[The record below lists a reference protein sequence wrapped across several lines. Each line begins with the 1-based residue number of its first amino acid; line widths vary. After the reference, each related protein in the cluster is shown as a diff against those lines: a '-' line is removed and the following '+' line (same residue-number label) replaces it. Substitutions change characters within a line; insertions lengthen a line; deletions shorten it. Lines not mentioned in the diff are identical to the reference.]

1 MARGMLIEARG
12 EVSSVGRRLLFAA
25 EGSTMN
31 RDIFGLGKGPGATS
45 KEQTTAIPSLE
56 ELRNSLVP
64 VSAQDS
70 PSNAVFKRNSP
81 PVSELA
87 PQRSAPP
94 TSSDFVVL
102 RHDLSKFGPETTIVC
117 RLCREQAE
125 RSVILRPKRPNLA
138 RKEIERSLLEGWLKH
153 DIVFFG
159 ESYLCERCAEAEG
172 FI

>member
-1 MARGMLIEARG
+1 
-12 EVSSVGRRLLFAA
+12 
-25 EGSTMN
+25 MN
-31 RDIFGLGKGPGATS
+31 RDIFGSGKGAGAAG
-45 KEQTTAIPSLE
+45 EERGTAIPSLE
-56 ELRNSLVP
+56 ELRSSLVP
-64 VSAQDS
+64 VSAQES
-70 PSNAVFKRNSP
+70 PSNSVFKRTSP
-81 PVSELA
+81 PVPEAA
-87 PQRSAPP
+87 PRPSAPP

-125 RSVILRPKRPNLA
+125 RSIILRPKRPNLA

-153 DIVFFG
+153 DLVFFG

>member
-1 MARGMLIEARG
+1 
-12 EVSSVGRRLLFAA
+12 
-25 EGSTMN
+25 MN
-31 RDIFGLGKGPGATS
+31 RDIFSSAKGPGATG
-45 KEQTTAIPSLE
+45 KEQGTSIPSLD
-56 ELRNSLVP
+56 ELRSSLVP

-70 PSNAVFKRNSP
+70 PSNSVFKRNSP
-81 PVSELA
+81 PVPEVALKPSV
-87 PQRSAPP
+87 PP
-94 TSSDFVVL
+94 ASSDFEVL
-102 RHDLSKFGPETTIVC
+102 RHDLSKFGPETTIIC

-153 DIVFFG
+153 DLVFFG